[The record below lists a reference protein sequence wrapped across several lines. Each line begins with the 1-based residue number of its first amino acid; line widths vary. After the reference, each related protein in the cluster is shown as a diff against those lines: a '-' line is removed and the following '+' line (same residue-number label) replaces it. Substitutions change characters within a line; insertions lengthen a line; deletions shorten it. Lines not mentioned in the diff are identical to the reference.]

1 MWVVLRWRTFRGS
14 RHNKSFDI
22 HASDPRTMKKKTA
35 SERQRNLER
44 QYGSRNFRLRF
55 GNGLMST
62 IYWSYRRFQYF
73 LCYYD
78 NDVEVDV
85 EDLLLNPFNTQPPS
99 LDALEKLTSFR
110 RPFLVF
116 LYRNFKAIASN
127 GRISKMQF
135 HQIFRLLFKGAADYD
150 FADRVFLAIAQN
162 RAQKLITFEDLIL
175 FLFDLTTT
183 FNQPNSQSFI
193 PSTTAAQFAFALMQ
207 PNEQHKVDESAFIQY
222 TKSVFD
228 LNASIAGCT
237 SSSDAATFG
246 LSHTASIHGSQIDKS
261 GRRQTINPWL
271 INFARQQFRQL
282 DGDGD
287 GFITLSD
294 IQNLFDQ
301 RRALYEPLILK
312 RESEIEN
319 TGN

>member
-14 RHNKSFDI
+14 PHNKSFDI

-44 QYGSRNFRLRF
+44 HYGSRNFRLRF

-62 IYWSYRRFQYF
+62 IYWTYRSLHYW
-73 LCYYD
+73 LCFYD

-116 LYRNFKAIASN
+116 LYRNFKAVCPN
-127 GRISKMQF
+127 GRMVAVQF
-135 HQIFRLLFKGAADYD
+135 RQIFRLLFKGAADYD

-175 FLFDLTTT
+175 LLFDLTNT
-183 FNQPNSQSFI
+183 FNQPNSQSFT

-207 PNEQHKVDESAFIQY
+207 PNEQQKVDESAFIQY

-282 DGDGD
+282 DGDED

-301 RRALYEPLILK
+301 RGALYEPLILK

-319 TGN
+319 TVN